1 MFRRNGDPELV
12 MQVDDAILALRAR
25 LEILLESDF
34 QMTDGEEENYRHLF
48 SLAGV
53 QFTQSSSLI
62 RRFTEWATRKTRF
75 PDGRGVRSWRSAVSG
90 AGMPKSRH
98 DDDARETAGVAGEYS
113 GHTGRD

>member
-62 RRFTEWATRKTRF
+62 SRFTERTFAEQVGYEE
-75 PDGRGVRSWRSAVSG
+75 DSLSGR
-90 AGMPKSRH
+90 
-98 DDDARETAGVAGEYS
+98 ARRAELEKRRERRRNAEVAP
-113 GHTGRD
+113 